1 MPIVTYKG
9 ERATISSNTSTLV
22 KDSAFNIANLTMRK
36 VLDALTIVTTILVLG
51 IIGTGFFTY
60 RTVKSEKFQK
70 EIMDKVLKNVSD
82 MMPKVL
88 DSRLPKM
95 TGGSMPLPDKIKI
108 K

>member
-1 MPIVTYKG
+1 
-9 ERATISSNTSTLV
+9 
-22 KDSAFNIANLTMRK
+22 MRK
-36 VLDALTIVTTILVLG
+36 ALDVITIVTSILVLG

-70 EIMDKVLKNVSD
+70 QIMDKVLRNVSD

-88 DSRLPKM
+88 DSKLPEM
-95 TGGSMPLPDKIKI
+95 TGRSMPLPDKLKI